1 MHAIIVFTKIA
12 HNVFRSIN
20 KNGKDGMKQTILLF
34 TENLDDNATL
44 VRKVLSARGYEVLW
58 ANTFENALDKVAVY
72 PPGLILIDVEIPDIE
87 GKSPVDYFRNILELS
102 KVPLIG
108 MITSTEE
115 IIQFPKKVNG
125 CDGYIHKPVDIQH
138 LSETIS
144 HFLKPI

>member
-1 MHAIIVFTKIA
+1 
-12 HNVFRSIN
+12 
-20 KNGKDGMKQTILLF
+20 MKTTILLF

-58 ANTFENALDKVAVY
+58 ANTFEKALDMVAVY
-72 PPGLILIDVEIPDIE
+72 PPGLILFDVMIPDID
-87 GKSPVDYFRNILELS
+87 GISLVSYFRKIPKLK

-108 MITSTEE
+108 MVASSEE
-115 IIQFPKKVNG
+115 IFEFPEIDDG

-144 HFLKPI
+144 HFLKPT